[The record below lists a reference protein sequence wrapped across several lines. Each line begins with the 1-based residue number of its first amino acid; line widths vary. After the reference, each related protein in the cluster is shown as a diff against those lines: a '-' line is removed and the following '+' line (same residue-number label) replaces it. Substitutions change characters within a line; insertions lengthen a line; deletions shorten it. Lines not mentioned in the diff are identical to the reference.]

1 LELKEIEMKKLFLIF
16 SAVGL
21 LTACNSNKKSTSYS
35 SQGPSAQET
44 PKVSDANNVNRIN
57 EEGVA
62 APAKSKSHVDSLMQN
77 SGASERRYNHLEANF
92 KGASGAGTGGSYAG
106 SGYAQ
111 SRYKRK
117 QKPKVKRIF
126 DAPMVEEA
134 RVNKTNEAP
143 VLNTNDSTSVSKED
157 TTNTDPALN
166 NELTDFNE
174 INDSTS
180 TSKGDSTKL
189 NPGW

>member
-1 LELKEIEMKKLFLIF
+1 LELKEIEMKKLFLIC

-21 LTACNSNKKSTSYS
+21 LAACNSNKKSASYS
-35 SQGPSAQET
+35 SKGSSVQET
-44 PKVSDANNVNRIN
+44 PKISEANNVNRSN
-57 EEGVA
+57 EEGAV
-62 APAKSKSHVDSLMQN
+62 PPVESKSHVDSLMQN
-77 SGASERRYNHLEANF
+77 SGTPERRYNHLEGNF

-117 QKPKVKRIF
+117 QKPKVKRVF

-134 RVNKTNEAP
+134 RINKPIEAP
-143 VLNTNDSTSVSKED
+143 VVNINDSTAVSKQD
-157 TTNTDPALN
+157 TTKLPLN
-166 NELTDFNE
+166 NELTDYNE

-180 TSKGDSTKL
+180 LSKGDSTKL
-189 NPGW
+189 NSGW